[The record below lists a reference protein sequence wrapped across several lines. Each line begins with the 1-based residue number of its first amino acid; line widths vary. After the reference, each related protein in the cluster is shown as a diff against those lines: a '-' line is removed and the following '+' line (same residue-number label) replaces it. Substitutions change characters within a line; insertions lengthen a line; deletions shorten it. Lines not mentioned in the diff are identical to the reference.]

1 MFSSRTRRFASPME
15 TSVTSSSSSS
25 SDGLSIP
32 ARRRSPSYSL
42 GQLDVEELDQM
53 NSAYSA
59 QRQREPFRIPRPI
72 IGTPQPSIDVPM
84 WIPDRRMVNER
95 QRSLFS
101 NPFAR
106 MRVVEQPVYQIAP
119 PLVPIPIQYP
129 ISPIATD
136 RSAPQN
142 FFYRLKRKKF
152 LQEKATGL
160 CATFCSGGCGTLVVL
175 VYLICL
181 LALPACKLVLGVVY
195 RNQCPVNKNI
205 PLYMIVAG
213 GSGVAMIL
221 FLLLS
226 SGCTYCRGSIKARK
240 SVHSFMVCTIG
251 FARGMQG
258 VGALF
263 LFVWFIFGNIWVF
276 GERYRVRTDSDALS
290 IATEKD
296 NYCHPA
302 LYWFAFYVLIF
313 TYILA
318 LLGCMVKFC
327 FAFLCCRA
335 CDVYKGAFS

>member
-1 MFSSRTRRFASPME
+1 
-15 TSVTSSSSSS
+15 
-25 SDGLSIP
+25 
-32 ARRRSPSYSL
+32 
-42 GQLDVEELDQM
+42 
-53 NSAYSA
+53 
-59 QRQREPFRIPRPI
+59 
-72 IGTPQPSIDVPM
+72 
-84 WIPDRRMVNER
+84 
-95 QRSLFS
+95 
-101 NPFAR
+101 
-106 MRVVEQPVYQIAP
+106 
-119 PLVPIPIQYP
+119 
-129 ISPIATD
+129 
-136 RSAPQN
+136 
-142 FFYRLKRKKF
+142 
-152 LQEKATGL
+152 
-160 CATFCSGGCGTLVVL
+160 
-175 VYLICL
+175 
-181 LALPACKLVLGVVY
+181 
-195 RNQCPVNKNI
+195 
-205 PLYMIVAG
+205 MIVAG